1 MVASNDLNISQAG
14 MVAFDGVFQ
23 FFGRTI
29 TGGTGVTV
37 TNGNGVSGNPT
48 ISLTGGAVAIETI
61 NGDTGS
67 ISGNTVTIYADNA
80 ANNCGSSV
88 SFVNSG
94 TTSTLNVTD
103 ANVNTLIG
111 STAGNG
117 SITGAFNTGL
127 GYKSLN
133 SLQSGNYNI
142 GIGYNSGGSLTTAQ
156 SNVAIGYN
164 SLNTATGSVGPN
176 IAIGHNAAS
185 LQTSAQN
192 ISIGYEAGYQNSS
205 GNLNTAVGDQA
216 LYAGLSATQ
225 NSCFGYQ
232 TGNAL
237 TSGSYNTFI
246 GLRSGPLLL
255 TGIENTGLG
264 YATCGAYT
272 TSESNNICIGYN
284 VQGTVGESNVTRIG
298 NGSTAAC
305 YITGIDGVN
314 VGSVAKVI
322 TEASNQLGT
331 ATITGGTGVTVSAT
345 ANTITISAS
354 SSGFSWNNVTGGSAT
369 LAAENG
375 YFANAAGLTTFT
387 LPTIISSSTGDTIK
401 IIGLG
406 AGGWVISQLA
416 LEQIIVGSQA
426 STAGIGGSVASTN
439 RYDCIELVYSPTSGL
454 WRAESFVGNLTIT

>member
-1 MVASNDLNISQAG
+1 MGYRNLV
-14 MVAFDGVFQ
+14 
-23 FFGRTI
+23 
-29 TGGTGVTV
+29 
-37 TNGNGVSGNPT
+37 VS
-48 ISLTGGAVAIETI
+48 
-61 NGDTGS
+61 GDTGS
-67 ISGNTVTIYADNA
+67 INGLGLTVYANNA
-80 ANNCGSSV
+80 ANHAGSSV
-88 SFVNSG
+88 LFANSG
-94 TTSTLNVTD
+94 TTSTLTVTD
-103 ANVNTLIG
+103 ANSNTLIG
-111 STAGNG
+111 LTAGNG
-117 SITGAFNTGL
+117 SITGSFNTGL

-142 GIGYNSGGSLTTAQ
+142 GVGYNSGGSLTTAQ
-156 SNVAIGYN
+156 SNIAIGYN
-164 SLNTATGSVGPN
+164 SLNTATGAVGPN
-176 IAIGHNAAS
+176 IAIGTNAAS

-192 ISIGYEAGYQNSS
+192 ISIGYEAGYQNAS
-205 GNLNTAVGDQA
+205 GQLNTAVGDQA

-246 GLRSGPLLL
+246 GVRSGALLL
-255 TGIENTGLG
+255 TGIVNTGLG

-401 IIGLG
+401 IVGLG
-406 AGGWVISQLA
+406 AGGWTISQLA
-416 LEQIIVGSQA
+416 LEQIQYGNTA
-426 STAGIGGSVASTN
+426 TTAGVTGSLSSTN
-439 RYDCIELVYSPTSGL
+439 QYDCVELVYSPTSGL
-454 WRAESFVGNLTIT
+454 WLATNWVGNLLKT